1 MRGRVGP
8 GGVRAR
14 SAAAPSI
21 RLRSLNL
28 EAIAPLVAASMFGLV
43 SGFNDGGN
51 LMASFTSGRV
61 ITPRVAAFLLLVSLA
76 GPLAIGTAV
85 AQTVGTNVIDLR
97 AQGELSYV
105 LITLSPLCVV
115 LTSLLFG
122 IPTSMTLALVGAML
136 GWVLVGGG
144 QSVIH
149 WTGVARVLL
158 GMPISVL
165 GGGLL
170 ALTLYR
176 TIRRFMGNR
185 PHAELLG
192 LARFQFLTAAI
203 QAFAYGAND
212 MEKTVGLIAVGM
224 SFPSHGQ
231 PVAFSGAAPIIG
243 AFGFFF
249 VGALIGG
256 SRVAGRVGLG
266 VLKVRPMQ
274 ALSQQL
280 ASGTVVAALAIAGA
294 PVSMTQTIDG
304 GLVGVGAALRASS
317 VRWGIVREMLG
328 SWLLTLPL
336 ALAFAAALH
345 LAVRVV
351 GLAP

>member
-1 MRGRVGP
+1 
-8 GGVRAR
+8 
-14 SAAAPSI
+14 
-21 RLRSLNL
+21 LNL
-28 EAIAPLVAASMFGLV
+28 EAIAPLVAASLFGLI

-61 ITPRVAAFLLLVSLA
+61 ISPRVAALLLLFSLA
-76 GPLAIGTAV
+76 GPLALGTAV
-85 AQTVGTNVIDLR
+85 AQTVGTNVIDLK
-97 AQGELSYV
+97 AQGELSFV

-115 LTSLLFG
+115 LLSLMFG

-136 GWVLVGGG
+136 GWVLVSGNEAA
-144 QSVIH
+144 VH
-149 WTGVARVLL
+149 WAGVVRILI

-170 ALTLYR
+170 ALIVYR
-176 TIRRFMGNR
+176 TVRRFLGAR
-185 PHAELLG
+185 PHASLLS
-192 LARFQFLTAAI
+192 LAKFQFVTAAV

-212 MEKTVGLIAVGM
+212 MEKTVGLIAVAM
-224 SFPSHGQ
+224 SFPNHGQ
-231 PVAFSGAAPIIG
+231 AVAFAGAAPIIG
-243 AFGFFF
+243 AFVFFF
-249 VGALIGG
+249 AGALIGG
-256 SRVAGRVGLG
+256 SRVAGRIGLG

-280 ASGTVVAALAIAGA
+280 ASGTVVSVLAVVGA

-336 ALAFAAALH
+336 ALVFAAVLH
-345 LAVRVV
+345 LAVRVT

>member
-1 MRGRVGP
+1 
-8 GGVRAR
+8 
-14 SAAAPSI
+14 
-21 RLRSLNL
+21 LNL
-28 EAIAPLVAASMFGLV
+28 EAIAPLIAAAMFGLV

-61 ITPRVAAFLLLVSLA
+61 ITPRAGALLLLLSLA
-76 GPLAIGTAV
+76 GPLVLGTAV
-85 AQTVGTNVIDLR
+85 AQTVGSSVIDLR

-115 LTSLLFG
+115 MLSLSFG
-122 IPTSMTLALVGAML
+122 IPTSMTLALVGAMI
-136 GWVLVGGG
+136 GWVVVSGG
-144 QSVIH
+144 QGSIS
-149 WTGVARVLL
+149 WAGVARILL
-158 GMPISVL
+158 GIPISVF

-170 ALTLYR
+170 ALIVYR
-176 TIRRFMGNR
+176 TVRRFLGAR
-185 PHAELLG
+185 PHAALLG
-192 LARFQFLTAAI
+192 LSRFQYISASV

-212 MEKTVGLIAVGM
+212 MEKTVGLIAVGL
-224 SFPSHGQ
+224 SFPNGGHA
-231 PVAFSGAAPIIG
+231 VAFASAAPIIG
-243 AFGFFF
+243 AFASFY
-249 VGALIGG
+249 VGALVGG

-280 ASGTVVAALAIAGA
+280 ASGAVVGVLAVAGA

-336 ALAFAAALH
+336 ALVLAGALH
-345 LAVRVV
+345 LAVRAM

>member
-1 MRGRVGP
+1 MMSGP
-8 GGVRAR
+8 LDGVQW
-14 SAAAPSI
+14 PSK
-21 RLRSLNL
+21 LRSLNP
-28 EAIAPLVAASMFGLV
+28 EAIAPLVAAAMFGLV

-61 ITPRVAAFLLLVSLA
+61 ITPRAGTLLLLVSLA
-76 GPLAIGTAV
+76 GPLALGTAV

-115 LTSLLFG
+115 LVSLSFG

-136 GWVLVGGG
+136 GWVFVSGG
-144 QSVIH
+144 QSAIH
-149 WTGVARVLL
+149 WAGVARILL
-158 GMPISVL
+158 GTPLSVL
-165 GGGLL
+165 GGGML
-170 ALTLYR
+170 ALVVYR
-176 TIRRFMGNR
+176 TIRRLLGTR
-185 PHAELLG
+185 AHASLLG
-192 LARFQFLTAAI
+192 LARFQFVTAAI
-203 QAFAYGAND
+203 QAFAYGGND

-224 SFPSHGQ
+224 SFPNHGQ
-231 PVAFSGAAPIIG
+231 AVAFSNAAPIIG

-249 VGALIGG
+249 IGALIGG

-274 ALSQQL
+274 ALSQQF
-280 ASGTVVAALAIAGA
+280 ASGSVVAALAVAGA

-336 ALAFAAALH
+336 ALIVAATLH
-345 LAVRVV
+345 VAVRALGV
-351 GLAP
+351 AP

>member
-1 MRGRVGP
+1 MMKIAGGRCT
-8 GGVRAR
+8 A
-14 SAAAPSI
+14 SK
-21 RLRSLNL
+21 LRTLNL
-28 EAIAPLVAASMFGLV
+28 EAIPPLAAAAVFGLV

-61 ITPRVAAFLLLVSLA
+61 ISPRAAALLLLVSLI
-76 GPLAIGTAV
+76 GPLALGTAV

-97 AQGELSYV
+97 AQGATGYV

-115 LTSLLFG
+115 LLSLWFG
-122 IPTSMTLALVGAML
+122 IPTSMTLALVGGML
-136 GWVLVGGG
+136 GWVIVGGNA
-144 QSVIH
+144 SVVH
-149 WTGVARVLL
+149 WSGVARILI

-165 GGGLL
+165 GGGAL
-170 ALTLYR
+170 ALIVYR
-176 TIRRFMGNR
+176 SVRRFLGTR
-185 PHAELLG
+185 SHGSLLG
-192 LARFQFLTAAI
+192 LARLQFITAAI

-224 SFPSHGQ
+224 SFPNHGQ
-231 PVAFSGAAPIIG
+231 AVAFSSAAPIIG
-243 AFGFFF
+243 AFVCFY
-249 VGALIGG
+249 VGAITGG

-274 ALSQQL
+274 ALSQQV
-280 ASGTVVAALAIAGA
+280 ASGTVVAALAVAGA

-336 ALAFAAALH
+336 ALVVAAALH
-345 LAVRVV
+345 LGARAT
-351 GLAP
+351 GIAP

>member
-1 MRGRVGP
+1 
-8 GGVRAR
+8 
-14 SAAAPSI
+14 
-21 RLRSLNL
+21 LNQV
-28 EAIAPLVAASMFGLV
+28 AIAPLVAASMFGLV

-61 ITPRVAAFLLLVSLA
+61 ITPRVGALLLLVCLA
-76 GPLAIGTAV
+76 GPLVLGTAV
-85 AQTVGTNVIDLR
+85 AQTVGTNVVELR

-115 LTSLLFG
+115 LLSLSFG

-136 GWVLVGGG
+136 GWVLVGGT
-144 QSVIH
+144 SAIH
-149 WTGVARVLL
+149 WAGVARILI
-158 GMPISVL
+158 GMPLSVV
-165 GGGLL
+165 GGGVL
-170 ALTLYR
+170 ALLVYR
-176 TIRRFMGNR
+176 STRRILGTR
-185 PHAELLG
+185 SHASLLG
-192 LARFQFLTAAI
+192 LARFQFVTAAV

-212 MEKTVGLIAVGM
+212 MEKAVGLIAVGM
-224 SFPSHGQ
+224 SFPNHGQ
-231 PVAFSGAAPIIG
+231 AVAFSSAAPIIG
-243 AFGFFF
+243 AFGSFY
-249 VGALIGG
+249 VGALMGG

-280 ASGTVVAALAIAGA
+280 ASGSVVAALAVAGA

-336 ALAFAAALH
+336 ALVFAAALH
-345 LAVRVV
+345 LAVRGL

>member
-1 MRGRVGP
+1 M
-8 GGVRAR
+8 GGG
-14 SAAAPSI
+14 

-28 EAIAPLVAASMFGLV
+28 EAVAPLIAASMFGLV

-61 ITPRVAAFLLLVSLA
+61 ISPRAAALLLLVCLA
-76 GPLAIGTAV
+76 GPLALGTAV
-85 AQTVGTNVIDLR
+85 AHTVGTNVIDLR
-97 AQGELSYV
+97 GQGELSYI
-105 LITLSPLCVV
+105 LITLAPLCVV
-115 LTSLLFG
+115 LLSVSFG
-122 IPTSMTLALVGAML
+122 IPTSMTLALVGSML
-136 GWVLVGGG
+136 GWVLAGGDE
-144 QSVIH
+144 SDIH
-149 WTGVARVLL
+149 WSGVARVLV
-158 GMPISVL
+158 GMPVSVL
-165 GGGLL
+165 GGGAL
-170 ALTLYR
+170 ALIVYGAT
-176 TIRRFMGNR
+176 RRVLGNR
-185 PHAELLG
+185 PHASLLAV
-192 LARFQFLTAAI
+192 ARFQFLTAAI

-224 SFPSHGQ
+224 SFPNHGQ
-231 PVAFSGAAPIIG
+231 LVAFFGAAPIIG
-243 AFGFFF
+243 AFVSFY

-280 ASGTVVAALAIAGA
+280 ASGSVVAALAVAGA

-336 ALAFAAALH
+336 ALILAGALH
-345 LAVRVV
+345 LAFRAL
-351 GLAP
+351 GITP

>member
-1 MRGRVGP
+1 M
-8 GGVRAR
+8 
-14 SAAAPSI
+14 
-21 RLRSLNL
+21 NL

-61 ITPRVAAFLLLVSLA
+61 ITPRLAALLLLVSIA
-76 GPLAIGTAV
+76 GPVVLGTAV

-97 AQGELSYV
+97 AQGELSFV
-105 LITLSPLCVV
+105 LITLAPLLVV
-115 LTSLLFG
+115 LLSLSFG

-149 WTGVARVLL
+149 WAGVARVLI
-158 GMPISVL
+158 GMPVSVL

-170 ALTLYR
+170 AWAVYR
-176 TIRRFMGNR
+176 TARRLLGTR
-185 PHAELLG
+185 PHASLLS
-192 LARFQFLTAAI
+192 LARFQLVTAAI

-224 SFPSHGQ
+224 SFPNHGQ
-231 PVAFSGAAPIIG
+231 VVAFSNAAPIIG
-243 AFGFFF
+243 AFVFFYA
-249 VGALIGG
+249 GSLIGG

-274 ALSQQL
+274 AFSQQI
-280 ASGTVVAALAIAGA
+280 ASGSVVAILAVAGA

-317 VRWGIVREMLG
+317 VRWGIVRQMLG

-336 ALAFAAALH
+336 ALIVTAALH
-345 LAVRVV
+345 LTVRVA
-351 GLAP
+351 GIAP

>member
-1 MRGRVGP
+1 
-8 GGVRAR
+8 
-14 SAAAPSI
+14 
-21 RLRSLNL
+21 LNL

-51 LMASFTSGRV
+51 LLASFTSGRV
-61 ITPRVAAFLLLVSLA
+61 LTPRTGALVLLLCLA
-76 GPLAIGTAV
+76 GPLVLGTAV
-85 AQTVGTNVIDLR
+85 AQTVGSNVIDLR
-97 AQGELSYV
+97 GQGELSYV
-105 LITLSPLCVV
+105 LVTLSPLCVV
-115 LTSLLFG
+115 LLSLSFG

-144 QSVIH
+144 ENAIQ
-149 WTGVARVLL
+149 WRGVARILI

-170 ALTLYR
+170 ALIVYR
-176 TIRRFMGNR
+176 TIRRFFGTR
-185 PHAELLG
+185 PHASLLG
-192 LARFQFLTAAI
+192 LARFQFVTASL

-224 SFPSHGQ
+224 SFPYHGQ
-231 PVAFSGAAPIIG
+231 AVVFGGAAPIIG
-243 AFGFFF
+243 AFLSFY

-266 VLKVRPMQ
+266 VLTVRPMQ
-274 ALSQQL
+274 ALSQQM
-280 ASGTVVAALAIAGA
+280 ASGTAVGVLALAGA

-304 GLVGVGAALRASS
+304 GLVGVGAAFRASS

-328 SWLLTLPL
+328 SWLIL
-336 ALAFAAALH
+336 AGALH
-345 LAVRVV
+345 LMVREL

>member
-1 MRGRVGP
+1 MNP
-8 GGVRAR
+8 
-14 SAAAPSI
+14 
-21 RLRSLNL
+21 

-61 ITPRVAAFLLLVSLA
+61 ITPRVAALLLLVSLA
-76 GPLAIGTAV
+76 GPLVLGTAV

-115 LTSLLFG
+115 LLSLSFG

-136 GWVLVGGG
+136 GWVLVAGG
-144 QSVIH
+144 QGGIIH
-149 WTGVARVLL
+149 WAGVARILV

-165 GGGLL
+165 GGGML
-170 ALTLYR
+170 ALVLYR
-176 TIRRFMGNR
+176 TTRRLLGTR
-185 PHAELLG
+185 PHASLLG
-192 LARFQFLTAAI
+192 LARFQFVTAAV

-224 SFPSHGQ
+224 SFPNHGQ
-231 PVAFSGAAPIIG
+231 AVVFSGAAPIIG
-243 AFGFFF
+243 AFGFFY

-280 ASGTVVAALAIAGA
+280 ASGSVVAALALAGA

-328 SWLLTLPL
+328 SWVLTLPL
-336 ALAFAAALH
+336 ALVVAAGLH
-345 LAVRVV
+345 LAVRVM

>member
-1 MRGRVGP
+1 
-8 GGVRAR
+8 
-14 SAAAPSI
+14 
-21 RLRSLNL
+21 
-28 EAIAPLVAASMFGLV
+28 MFGLV

-61 ITPRVAAFLLLVSLA
+61 ITPRVAALLLLVSLA
-76 GPLAIGTAV
+76 GPFTLGTAV

-105 LITLSPLCVV
+105 LITLSPLVVV
-115 LTSLLFG
+115 LTSLTFG

-136 GWVLVGGG
+136 GWVLVGGAG
-144 QSVIH
+144 QGVIH
-149 WTGVARVLL
+149 WPGVARILL

-165 GGGLL
+165 AGGLL
-170 ALTLYR
+170 ALTVYR
-176 TIRRFMGNR
+176 TIRRYLGNR
-185 PHAELLG
+185 PHAALLG
-192 LARFQFLTAAI
+192 LARFQFVTAAI

-212 MEKTVGLIAVGM
+212 MEKAVGLIAVAA
-224 SFPSHGQ
+224 SFPNHVQ
-231 PVAFSGAAPIIG
+231 AVAFAGAAPIIG

-266 VLKVRPMQ
+266 VLKVRPIQ

-280 ASGTVVAALAIAGA
+280 ASGSVVAALAVAGA

-336 ALAFAAALH
+336 ALGFAAALH
-345 LAVRVV
+345 LAVRVT

>member
-1 MRGRVGP
+1 LNPEAVAP
-8 GGVRAR
+8 L
-14 SAAAPSI
+14 AAA
-21 RLRSLNL
+21 
-28 EAIAPLVAASMFGLV
+28 AMFGLV

-61 ITPRVAAFLLLVSLA
+61 ISPRVAALLLLVSLA
-76 GPLAIGTAV
+76 GPVAIGTAV

-97 AQGELSYV
+97 SQGELSFV

-115 LTSLLFG
+115 LLSLSFG

-136 GWVLVGGG
+136 GWVLVGGA

-149 WTGVARVLL
+149 WAGVARILI
-158 GMPISVL
+158 GMPLSVI
-165 GGGLL
+165 GGGLI
-170 ALTLYR
+170 ALIVYR
-176 TIRRFMGNR
+176 SIRRFLGTR
-185 PHAELLG
+185 PHAALLG
-192 LARFQFLTAAI
+192 VARFQLVTAAI

-212 MEKTVGLIAVGM
+212 MEKSVGLIAVAM
-224 SFPSHGQ
+224 SFPNHGQ
-231 PVAFSGAAPIIG
+231 TVVFSGAAPIIG
-243 AFGFFF
+243 AFGFFY

-280 ASGTVVAALAIAGA
+280 ASGSVVAALALAGA

-317 VRWGIVREMLG
+317 VRWGIVRQMLG

-336 ALAFAAALH
+336 ALIVAAALH
-345 LAVRVV
+345 LAVHVA